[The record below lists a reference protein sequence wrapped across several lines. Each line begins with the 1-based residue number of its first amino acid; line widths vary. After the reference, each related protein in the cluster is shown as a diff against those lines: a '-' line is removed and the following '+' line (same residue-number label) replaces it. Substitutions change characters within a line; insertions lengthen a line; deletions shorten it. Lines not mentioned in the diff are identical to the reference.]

1 MLKYINKTALR
12 SFLLPLIA
20 MFLVSV
26 LSLLIVSLLT
36 YWFKWYA
43 PQAMLGITVTYIL
56 TGLFG
61 GLLQGCLQYGCL
73 NKEYS
78 NENHQLRQRIISG
91 GILGALYTLILFL
104 MALAMSDDSRLE
116 YSRWFSIIILLVC
129 SSILGHFLTGIFC
142 KKGYK
147 KL

>member
-1 MLKYINKTALR
+1 MNKTVLR
-12 SFLLPLIA
+12 SLLLPLIA
-20 MFLVSV
+20 MFLVSA

-56 TGLFG
+56 TGVFG

-78 NENHQLRQRIISG
+78 NQIPKLRQRIISG
-91 GILGALYTLILFL
+91 GILGAVYTIILFL
-104 MALAMSDDSRLE
+104 MALAMSDGGKLE

-129 SSILGHFLTGIFC
+129 SSILGHFLAGIFC
-142 KKGYK
+142 KKR
-147 KL
+147 